1 MMIVAEVLILLGA
14 LFLLVSS
21 LGTFRFRDVYNRLH
35 AASISTSGG
44 SILTGI
50 GLSLLASLHK
60 GTLVLRPL
68 LIVLVIF
75 VLSPVSSHVL
85 AQAAYRTG
93 VQLAP
98 ETVQDDLALASLDFS
113 ETPLDAAGG
122 DAREDEQEE
131 TPMAE
136 PVGT

>member
-1 MMIVAEVLILLGA
+1 MMIVAEGLILLGA

-44 SILTGI
+44 SLLTGF

-68 LIVLVIF
+68 LILLVVF
-75 VLSPVSSHVL
+75 FLSPVSSHVL
-85 AQAAYRTG
+85 AQAAYRAG
-93 VQLAP
+93 VPLAP
-98 ETVQDDLALASLDFS
+98 ETVQDDLALADLEVS
-113 ETPLDAAGG
+113 ETPMDDDGGSAAE
-122 DAREDEQEE
+122 AEEEE

-136 PVGT
+136 RVGT

>member
-35 AASISTSGG
+35 AASISSSGG
-44 SILTGI
+44 SLLTGI

-60 GTLVLRPL
+60 GTLVLKPL
-68 LIVLVIF
+68 LIILVIF
-75 VLSPVSSHVL
+75 ILSPTSSHVL

-93 VQLAP
+93 VPLAP
-98 ETVQDDLALASLDFS
+98 ETVQDDLALASLEFQG
-113 ETPLDAAGG
+113 EWAAEEDGS
-122 DAREDEQEE
+122 AEEDEADEAS
-131 TPMAE
+131 MAE
-136 PVGT
+136 AVSR